1 MGAAKPMSAKA
12 SKLAEPKNED
22 KDCIAQASI
31 PVRLDSPL
39 PDLTH
44 RRRHWKSHVS
54 LTISLSFLHEELIMN
69 PRSWSCSLLLVI
81 SSVMRTTGGQR
92 WFLCYHCVQV
102 GCRGLV
108 VRAVY
113 LGGGGVCLFFFSKA
127 QESCASLY

>member
-1 MGAAKPMSAKA
+1 
-12 SKLAEPKNED
+12 
-22 KDCIAQASI
+22 
-31 PVRLDSPL
+31 
-39 PDLTH
+39 
-44 RRRHWKSHVS
+44 
-54 LTISLSFLHEELIMN
+54 MN

-113 LGGGGVCLFFFSKA
+113 LGGGGVCLFFLSKA